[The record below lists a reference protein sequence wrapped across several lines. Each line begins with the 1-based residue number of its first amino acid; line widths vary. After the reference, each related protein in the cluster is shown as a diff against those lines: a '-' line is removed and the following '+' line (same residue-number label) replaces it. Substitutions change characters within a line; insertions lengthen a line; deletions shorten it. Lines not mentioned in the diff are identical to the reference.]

1 MKKQLSVLIF
11 LLVSMAGTL
20 SAQVKELEKNM
31 VLGLQNALVL
41 DIPQADDKLVAR
53 VWNNYV
59 KDYYKGKNKQ
69 VKGGG
74 EIISSE
80 LSVPSLNPGGT
91 VDLYALPEK
100 AGNDVRF
107 VLWIKMPQGFLSSHA
122 YPDQYR
128 DAEALLKRFGVEVNK
143 EKIRM
148 ELAEQEKELANLE
161 KEMKHLQADNA
172 KFRKEIED
180 AKARIQKAEEN
191 IVQNEKDQKLSE
203 DKIANQ
209 KKSVD
214 AVRKRLEQQR

>member
-1 MKKQLSVLIF
+1 MLLTSLI
-11 LLVSMAGTL
+11 GTL
-20 SAQVKELEKNM
+20 SAQVKEMEKSM
-31 VLGLQNALVL
+31 VLGVQNALII
-41 DIPQADDKLVAR
+41 DIPQTDDKLVAR

-80 LSVPSLNPGGT
+80 LSVPALHPGGT

-100 AGNDVRF
+100 AGKDVRF
-107 VLWIKMPQGFLSSHA
+107 ALWIKMPQGFLSSRA

-128 DAEALLKRFGVEVNK
+128 DAEALLRRFAVEVNK

-148 ELAEQEKELANLE
+148 ELAEQEKELSNLE
-161 KEMKHLQADNA
+161 KEIKRLQSDNA
-172 KFRKEIED
+172 KYQKEIED
-180 AKARIQKAEEN
+180 AKARIKKAEEN
-191 IVQNEKDQKLSE
+191 ITQNEKDQKQTE
-203 DKIANQ
+203 DKITHQ
-209 KKSVD
+209 KKNVD

>member
-1 MKKQLSVLIF
+1 
-11 LLVSMAGTL
+11 
-20 SAQVKELEKNM
+20 
-31 VLGLQNALVL
+31 
-41 DIPQADDKLVAR
+41 
-53 VWNNYV
+53 
-59 KDYYKGKNKQ
+59 

-91 VDLYALPEK
+91 VDLYALAEK

-107 VLWIKMPQGFLSSHA
+107 SLWIKMPQGFLSSHA

-143 EKIRM
+143 EKIRI

-161 KEMKHLQADNA
+161 KEMKRLQADNA
-172 KFRKEIED
+172 KFHKEIED
-180 AKARIQKAEEN
+180 ANARIKKAEEN

-203 DKIANQ
+203 DKIVNQ